1 MGAFRY
7 QALNTQGKLIK
18 GTQEGDTERQVRAQL
33 RQQQLKPVSVEK
45 ISAGKLSRQSGDK
58 SNDKATSKAKQKSR
72 QLNSGRSGSA
82 KSFSTRLGVKD
93 LSLFTRQ
100 LASLVQSGMPLA
112 ESLQAVAKQSRK
124 DAIKNIVLQVR
135 SRVLEGLS
143 LAQALGDYPRV
154 FDGMYRAM
162 VNAGEQAGFLGPVLE
177 RLSEYAETSHASRQQ
192 LKSAMVYPIILVLVC
207 LSIVVG
213 LMVFIVP
220 KITSVFVRAKQE
232 LPWATEVLISMSDFL
247 QSNGLYVL
255 IAIILSCFAIQ
266 FWLRMPSN
274 MRKWHGVLLRLPI
287 IGHIVVQ
294 SDTSRFAST
303 LSMLISSGV
312 PLINS
317 LRISAQTMGN
327 EILREQ
333 AEKATVT
340 VEGGTS
346 LHRAL
351 DKTEI
356 FPPLMVQMASSG
368 EANGTLAE
376 QLDYSARSQQR
387 ELDLQLSTA
396 FNIIEPATIVFMG
409 AVIGFIMIAIIIPII
424 NMSDL
429 A

>member
-7 QALNTQGKLIK
+7 QAINSSGKLVK
-18 GTQEGDTERQVRAQL
+18 GTQEGDTERQVRSQL

-45 ISAGKLSRQSGDK
+45 IAADKQLFDQQAGNGSRVAKGKTFSAR
-58 SNDKATSKAKQKSR
+58 
-72 QLNSGRSGSA
+72 LN
-82 KSFSTRLGVKD
+82 VKD

-124 DAIKNIVLQVR
+124 DAIKNVVLQVR

-143 LAQALGDYPRV
+143 LAQALGDYPRI
-154 FDGMYRAM
+154 FDNMYRAM

-177 RLSEYAETSHASRQQ
+177 RLSEYAETSHAARQQ
-192 LKSAMVYPIILVLVC
+192 LKSAMVYPIILVMVC
-207 LSIVVG
+207 IAIVIA
-213 LMVFIVP
+213 LMVFVVP
-220 KITSVFVRAKQE
+220 KITSVFTRAKQE
-232 LPWATEVLISMSDFL
+232 LPWPTEVLIATSNFL
-247 QSNGLYVL
+247 QNYGIYCLLAVVL
-255 IAIILSCFAIQ
+255 LGVVARL
-266 FWLRMPSN
+266 WLQRPAN
-274 MRKWHGVLLRLPI
+274 MRQWHRLLLRLPI
-287 IGHIVVQ
+287 IGHISVQ
-294 SDTSRFAST
+294 ADTARFAST
-303 LSMLISSGV
+303 LSMLINSGV
-312 PLINS
+312 PLLNS
-317 LRISAQTMGN
+317 LRISSQTMGN
-327 EILREQ
+327 DILREQ
-333 AEKATVT
+333 AEQAAVI

-376 QLDYSARSQQR
+376 QLDYSAKSQQR
-387 ELDLQLSTA
+387 DLDLQLSTA
-396 FNIIEPATIVFMG
+396 LSVIEPVTIVIMG
-409 AVIGFIMIAIIIPII
+409 SVIGFIMVAVIIPII

>member
-7 QALNTQGKLIK
+7 QAINVQGKLVK
-18 GTQEGDTERQVRAQL
+18 GTLEGDTERQVRSQL

-45 ISAGKLSRQSGDK
+45 IAAGKQQSDRRD
-58 SNDKATSKAKQKSR
+58 NDRARVATGKTFTNR
-72 QLNSGRSGSA
+72 LN
-82 KSFSTRLGVKD
+82 VKD

-124 DAIKNIVLQVR
+124 DAIKNVVLQVR

-143 LAQALGDYPRV
+143 LAQALGDYPRI
-154 FDGMYRAM
+154 FDNMYRAM

-177 RLSEYAETSHASRQQ
+177 RLSEYAETSHAARQQ
-192 LKSAMVYPIILVLVC
+192 LKSAMVYPIILVMVC
-207 LSIVVG
+207 VAIVVA
-213 LMVFIVP
+213 LMVFVVP
-220 KITSVFVRAKQE
+220 KITSVFTRAKQE
-232 LPWATEVLISMSDFL
+232 LPWPTEVLITTSDFL
-247 QSNGLYVL
+247 QHYGIYCLLGLVL
-255 IAIILSCFAIQ
+255 LVVIARIWVQLPA
-266 FWLRMPSN
+266 N
-274 MRKWHGVLLRLPI
+274 MRRWHRVLLRLPI
-287 IGHIVVQ
+287 VGHITVQ
-294 SDTSRFAST
+294 ADTARFAST
-303 LSMLISSGV
+303 LSMLINSGV
-312 PLINS
+312 PLLNS
-317 LRISAQTMGN
+317 LRISSQTMGN

-333 AEKATVT
+333 AEQAAVA

-376 QLDYSARSQQR
+376 QLDYSAKSQQR
-387 ELDLQLSTA
+387 DLDLQLSTA
-396 FNIIEPATIVFMG
+396 LSIIEPVTIVMMG
-409 AVIGFIMIAIIIPII
+409 GVIGFIMVAVIIPII